1 MVESSKKRNNLEPY
15 TYHRFI
21 DEAGDMT
28 FFLKGKAQAHLGS
41 NGISRVFILGMAYIK
56 QDLNQVCKL
65 ISLFCKEIESDPY
78 FNEIPSVKKRI
89 DRGGFYLHA
98 KDDPPELRY
107 KFLMFLLENVDFSVQ
122 MVVGRKRPTRF
133 VNKHHSQER
142 EFYADLLSHLLKDK
156 GNYEKL
162 VIDIAERGSS
172 TKNNNLEIA
181 LSQAHERHAK
191 TRRYKYRADIKFNVQ
206 RYSSEPVLAITDYIL
221 WTVQRVFEKGETRF
235 YDVVKDRIPLI
246 LDLYD
251 TTKYDNY
258 QNYYG
263 PKNPLTK
270 QNKVVD
276 DD

>member
-1 MVESSKKRNNLEPY
+1 MIESNKMKNSSKPY

-28 FFLKGKAQAHLGS
+28 FFLKGKAPAPLGS
-41 NGISRVFILGMAYIK
+41 NGISRTFILGMAHIK
-56 QDLNQVCKL
+56 QDLEQVRGL
-65 ISLFCKEIESDPY
+65 IRTFCKEIENDPY

-89 DRGGFYLHA
+89 DQGDFYLHA

-122 MVVGRKRPTRF
+122 MVVGRKRLTRF

-156 GNYEKL
+156 ANYRKL
-162 VIDIAERGSS
+162 VINIAERGSS
-172 TKNNNLEIA
+172 TKNNNLENA
-181 LSQAHERHAK
+181 LRQAHIRYAKRHAEE
-191 TRRYKYRADIKFNVQ
+191 YRADIKFNVQ

-263 PKNPLTK
+263 PRNPLTK
-270 QNKVVD
+270 QNRVVD
-276 DD
+276 ND

>member
-1 MVESSKKRNNLEPY
+1 MTESNKKRNNLKPH

-28 FFLKGKAQAHLGS
+28 FFLKGKAPAPLGS
-41 NGISRVFILGMAYIK
+41 NGISRTFILGMAHIK
-56 QDLNQVCKL
+56 QDLEQVRGL
-65 ISLFCKEIESDPY
+65 IRTFCKEIENDPY

-107 KFLMFLLENVDFSVQ
+107 KFLMFLLESVDFSVQ
-122 MVVGRKRPTRF
+122 MVVGRKRLTRF

-156 GNYEKL
+156 ANYRKL
-162 VIDIAERGSS
+162 VINIAERGSS
-172 TKNNNLEIA
+172 TKNNNLENA
-181 LSQAHERHAK
+181 LRQAHIRYAKRHAEE
-191 TRRYKYRADIKFNVQ
+191 YRADIKFNVQ

-263 PKNPLTK
+263 PRSPLTK
-270 QNKVVD
+270 QNRVVD
-276 DD
+276 ND

>member
-1 MVESSKKRNNLEPY
+1 MKSDLKPY
-15 TYHRFI
+15 IYHRFI

-28 FFLKGKAQAHLGS
+28 FFLKRKAPAPLGS
-41 NGISRVFILGMAYIK
+41 NGISRTFILGMAYIK
-56 QDLNQVCKL
+56 QDLNQVREH
-65 ISLFCKEIESDPY
+65 ISLFCKEIERDPY
-78 FNEIPSVKKRI
+78 FNEIPSIEKRI
-89 DRGGFYLHA
+89 DKGNFYLHA

-122 MVVGRKRPTRF
+122 MVVGRKRLTRF
-133 VNKHHSQER
+133 RNKHNSQER

-162 VIDIAERGSS
+162 VINIAERGSS
-172 TKNNNLEIA
+172 TKNNNLESA

-191 TRRYKYRADIKFNVQ
+191 TRQYEYKADIKFNVQ
-206 RYSSEPVLAITDYIL
+206 RYSSEPILAITDYIL

-251 TTKYDNY
+251 TTKYESY
-258 QNYYG
+258 RNYYG

-276 DD
+276 NN

>member
-28 FFLKGKAQAHLGS
+28 FFLKGKAPAPLGS
-41 NGISRVFILGMAYIK
+41 NGISRTFILGMAHIK
-56 QDLNQVCKL
+56 QDLEQVRGL
-65 ISLFCKEIESDPY
+65 IRTFCKEIENDPY

-89 DRGGFYLHA
+89 DQGDFYLHA

-107 KFLMFLLENVDFSVQ
+107 KFLMFLLESVDFSVQ
-122 MVVGRKRPTRF
+122 MVVGRKRLTRF

-156 GNYEKL
+156 ANYRKL
-162 VIDIAERGSS
+162 VINIAERGSS
-172 TKNNNLEIA
+172 TKNNNLENA
-181 LSQAHERHAK
+181 LRQAHIRYAKRHAEE
-191 TRRYKYRADIKFNVQ
+191 YRADIKFNVQ
-206 RYSSEPVLAITDYIL
+206 RYSSEPVPAITDYIL

-263 PKNPLTK
+263 PRNPLTK
-270 QNKVVD
+270 QNRVVD
-276 DD
+276 ND

>member
-1 MVESSKKRNNLEPY
+1 MKNSSKPY

-28 FFLKGKAQAHLGS
+28 FFLKGKAPAPLGS
-41 NGISRVFILGMAYIK
+41 NGISRTFILGMAHIK
-56 QDLNQVCKL
+56 QDLEQVRGL
-65 ISLFCKEIESDPY
+65 IRTFCKEIENDPY

-89 DRGGFYLHA
+89 DQGDFYLHA

-107 KFLMFLLENVDFSVQ
+107 KFLMFLLESVDFSVQ
-122 MVVGRKRPTRF
+122 MVVGRKRLTRF

-156 GNYEKL
+156 ANYRKL
-162 VIDIAERGSS
+162 VINIAERGSS
-172 TKNNNLEIA
+172 TKNNNLENA
-181 LSQAHERHAK
+181 LRQAHIRYAKRHAEE
-191 TRRYKYRADIKFNVQ
+191 YRADIKFNVQ

-263 PKNPLTK
+263 PRNPLTK
-270 QNKVVD
+270 QNRVVD
-276 DD
+276 ND

>member
-1 MVESSKKRNNLEPY
+1 MIESNKKKNSSKPH

-28 FFLKGKAQAHLGS
+28 FFLKGKAPAPLGG
-41 NGISRVFILGMAYIK
+41 NGISRTFILGMAYIK
-56 QDLNQVCKL
+56 QDLEQVRGF
-65 ISLFCKEIESDPY
+65 IRTFCKEIENDPY

-89 DRGGFYLHA
+89 DQGDFYLHA

-107 KFLMFLLENVDFSVQ
+107 KFLMFLLKNVDFSVQ
-122 MVVGRKRPTRF
+122 MVVGRKQLTRF
-133 VNKHHSQER
+133 TNKHNSRER

-156 GNYEKL
+156 ANYQKL
-162 VIDIAERGSS
+162 VINIAERGSS
-172 TKNNNLEIA
+172 TKNNNLENA
-181 LSQAHERHAK
+181 LRQAHIRYAKRHAEE
-191 TRRYKYRADIKFNVQ
+191 YKADIKFNVQ
-206 RYSSEPVLAITDYIL
+206 YYSSEPILAITDYML
-221 WTVQRVFEKGETRF
+221 WTVQRVFERGETRF

-270 QNKVVD
+270 QNKVID
-276 DD
+276 ND

>member
-1 MVESSKKRNNLEPY
+1 MIESNKMKNSSKPY

-28 FFLKGKAQAHLGS
+28 FFLKGKAPAPLGS
-41 NGISRVFILGMAYIK
+41 NGISRTFILGMAHIK
-56 QDLNQVCKL
+56 QDLEQVRGL
-65 ISLFCKEIESDPY
+65 IRTFCKEIENDPY

-89 DRGGFYLHA
+89 DQGDFYLHA

-107 KFLMFLLENVDFSVQ
+107 KFLMFLLESVDFSVQ
-122 MVVGRKRPTRF
+122 MVVGRKRLTRF

-156 GNYEKL
+156 ANYRKL
-162 VIDIAERGSS
+162 VINIAERGSS
-172 TKNNNLEIA
+172 TKNNNLENA
-181 LSQAHERHAK
+181 LRQAHIRYAKRHAEE
-191 TRRYKYRADIKFNVQ
+191 YRADIKFNVQ

-263 PKNPLTK
+263 PRNPLTK
-270 QNKVVD
+270 QNRVVD
-276 DD
+276 ND